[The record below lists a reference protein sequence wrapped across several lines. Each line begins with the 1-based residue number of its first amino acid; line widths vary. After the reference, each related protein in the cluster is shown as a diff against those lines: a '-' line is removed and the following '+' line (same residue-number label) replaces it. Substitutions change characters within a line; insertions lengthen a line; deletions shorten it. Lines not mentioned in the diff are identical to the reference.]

1 MSQAKI
7 LVVEDE
13 LIIAESLADDLQE
26 LGYEIVDLVTSGAA
40 AIAAVVTH
48 KPDLVL
54 MDIAL
59 QGEMDGIE
67 TAISIQAKADTP
79 VIYLTSYADEKTLQ
93 RSLVTNSFGYIL
105 KPYKDRELRA
115 AIETTLRKHREQ
127 LAYRQALAIA
137 EQRHQEQS
145 RYIQI
150 AAHELN
156 NPLTTIK
163 LSTDL
168 LNDNELELTSERKA
182 KYVNRIQSAVDSMD
196 NLISK
201 TMTVSQADAGK
212 LVFAPA
218 PIDVK
223 VFCLSLI
230 EELQTDISDLH
241 NLTFRIY
248 GNSPDSLPKL
258 DIKLMHPIF
267 KNLLSNAIKYSPKG
281 GDIKLEVAFA
291 PKKIILVVSDQGI
304 GMPKEYLDRLFQRFE
319 RAGNVG
325 KIKGTGL
332 GLSIVKQLIEIHK
345 GTIAVTSEI
354 NFGTTFTVT
363 LPCT

>member
-1 MSQAKI
+1 MSQSKI

-13 LIIAESLADDLQE
+13 LIIAESLANDLEE
-26 LGYEIVDLVTSGAA
+26 LGYEIVDQVTSGAA
-40 AIAAVVTH
+40 AIASVVTH
-48 KPDLVL
+48 KPDLIL

-67 TAISIQAKADTP
+67 TAIAIQAQANTP
-79 VIYLTSYADEKTLQ
+79 VVYLTSYADEKTLQ
-93 RSLVTNSFGYIL
+93 RSLATNSFGYIL
-105 KPYKDRELRA
+105 KPYKERELRA
-115 AIETTLRKHREQ
+115 VIETALKKHREQ
-127 LAYRQALAIA
+127 LAYHQALEIA
-137 EQRHQEQS
+137 ELRHQDQS
-145 RYIQI
+145 RYIEI

-168 LNDNELELTSERKA
+168 LSNSPLELTPERKA
-182 KYVNRIQSAVDSMD
+182 KFINRIQAAVDSMD
-196 NLISK
+196 DLISN
-201 TMTVSQADAGK
+201 TMTFSQADAGK
-212 LVFAPA
+212 LVFAPS

-223 VFCLSLI
+223 VFCLDLI
-230 EELQTDISDLH
+230 DELQAESSNLD

-248 GNSPDSLPKL
+248 GSVPESLPKL
-258 DIKLMHPIF
+258 DVKLMHPIF
-267 KNLLSNAIKYSPKG
+267 KNLLSNAIKYSPSDG
-281 GDIKLEVAFA
+281 NIKFEVVFDTTQ
-291 PKKIILVVSDQGI
+291 IIFLVCDRGI
-304 GMPKEYLDRLFQRFE
+304 GIPKEYLGKLFQRFE

-332 GLSIVKQLIEIHK
+332 GLSIVKQLVEIHQ
-345 GTIAVTSEI
+345 GTIAVTSEL